1 MLKRIL
7 NPLLTVRR
15 ICSQTASCYPDPEG
29 VAELRA
35 SKHKAEVYLLSDEL
49 ACRQALKKH
58 PGHALTNHVEKQSL
72 KKKKKKKNSGGIM
85 KGGT

>member
-1 MLKRIL
+1 MLQGIL

-15 ICSQTASCYPDPEG
+15 ICSQTASCYPDPEH

-35 SKHKAEVYLLSDEL
+35 NKHKAECLLSDEL

-58 PGHALTNHVEKQSL
+58 PGHDLTNHAEKQSS
-72 KKKKKKKNSGGIM
+72 KKERKNLEVY
-85 KGGT
+85 